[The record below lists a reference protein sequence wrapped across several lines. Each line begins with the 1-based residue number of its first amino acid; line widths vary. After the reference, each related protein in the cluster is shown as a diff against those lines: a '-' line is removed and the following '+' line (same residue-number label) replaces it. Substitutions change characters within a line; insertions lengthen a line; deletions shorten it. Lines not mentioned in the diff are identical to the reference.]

1 MLSTIG
7 GWGRSVSRR
16 RGEPRLVLRFAVIT
30 AISLGAAAAA
40 LILLTRHLYTV
51 EAERAAAHHA
61 QFVSQSV
68 LGHELAAADFR
79 RSSAGQRRSELDRL
93 LTERVLLEGT
103 LGVALVRRDGTIVH
117 ASDHTRIGERALRP
131 DRVGDAMTGTI
142 TSATSSTKVGS
153 GETVKS
159 LESYVPVVTDGRT
172 AGVAVI
178 TQDYAPIAAAAR
190 AAFLPVA
197 GIAEGVVLILFV
209 FLVPMLGR
217 VARRLTRQLDEIEQ
231 LAYHDDLTGLPNRRA
246 FLAQARRVI
255 DDESRRAGG
264 RDPRRP

>member
-1 MLSTIG
+1 M
-7 GWGRSVSRR
+7 
-16 RGEPRLVLRFAVIT
+16 
-30 AISLGAAAAA
+30 
-40 LILLTRHLYTV
+40 
-51 EAERAAAHHA
+51 
-61 QFVSQSV
+61 

-103 LGVALVRRDGTIVH
+103 LGVALVRPDGTIVH

-131 DRVGDAMTGTI
+131 DRVRDAMTGTI

-246 FLAQARRVI
+246 FLAEACRVI
-255 DDESRRAGG
+255 DDGPDEQVGVILVDLDRFKEVNDTLGHGAGDLLLRELATRLREASRQGRPSPALGG
-264 RDPRRP
+264 TSSPL